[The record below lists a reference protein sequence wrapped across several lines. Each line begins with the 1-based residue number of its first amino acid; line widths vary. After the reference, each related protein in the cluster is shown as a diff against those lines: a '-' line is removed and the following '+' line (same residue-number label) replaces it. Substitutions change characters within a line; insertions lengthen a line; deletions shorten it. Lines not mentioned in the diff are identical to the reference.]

1 MLRGPMVSDTQQ
13 TEKIRARKHK
23 KGGARRKRAERQ
35 RSTPV
40 FPIHP
45 VGYDPKA
52 PDAKAADA
60 KTDPAR

>member
-23 KGGARRKRAERQ
+23 KGGARRKKAERQ

-40 FPIHP
+40 FPVHP
-45 VGYDPKA
+45 EGYDPKA
-52 PDAKAADA
+52 PDALRSTPKS
-60 KTDPAR
+60 